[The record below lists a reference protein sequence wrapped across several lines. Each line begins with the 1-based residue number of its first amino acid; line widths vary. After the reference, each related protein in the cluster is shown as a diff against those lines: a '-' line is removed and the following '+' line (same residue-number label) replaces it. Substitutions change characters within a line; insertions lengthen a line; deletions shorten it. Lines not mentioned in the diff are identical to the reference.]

1 MHRILS
7 LHGQPSYLFPIIS
20 AFAVLVT
27 LPPFNLW
34 PLIFVALVPMYVFIF
49 QEKNIRRFFTGTL
62 FFGLVFSGFLSFM
75 VFSGFTWIPEAY
87 LFSNSFKLLAV
98 PVVLF
103 ISTGTALVMYLFKA
117 LMPMPRTSFRRAM
130 LFGIL
135 FAVVELIIGNVL
147 IGFNY
152 GSLAYAASHISALRF
167 VASIGGMFLVTFA
180 VAFGNAALAEALWFL
195 FQEKKR
201 GSTLLIPLGIFITII
216 IISLTYQRT
225 SPVISVAMPPSISV
239 AIIQDSTRKKGEA
252 FGTVV
257 QGSFQFPLLEKRV
270 KEALA
275 LHPDIIIYPFS
286 PWTGV
291 IADTLDNSDFTKD
304 VVGMDF
310 AIFKKWLTA
319 HLPPETTLVTWDTRL
334 EGEKYWSEI
343 DFWRNGML
351 VGSYKKTKLFPFFD
365 YTPRWAGR
373 LGIYSTP
380 YDGTA
385 GTSTSPITIGKAVIG
400 NLVGNLVCSEVS
412 RPDSARENG
421 KDADVLFA
429 IGSEAMFT
437 GPLASEFNLL
447 NTQLRAVESG
457 RYIIRANKFGSS
469 ALIDPYGNIIKEMA
483 HNQSGILFMEVP
495 IQTEHRTT
503 PYSAVTEYPFLILLV
518 GYALFLWS
526 KKSEN

>member
-20 AFAVLVT
+20 AFAVLIT

-34 PLIFVALVPMYVFIF
+34 PLIFVALVPMYIF
-49 QEKNIRRFFTGTL
+49 NQREENTRRVLVGGL
-62 FFGLVFSGFLSFM
+62 FFGLIFSGFLSFM
-75 VFSGFTWIPEAY
+75 VFSSFIWIPEAY
-87 LFSNSFKLLAV
+87 LFSNSFKLLAI
-98 PVVLF
+98 PIVLF
-103 ISTGTALVMYLFKA
+103 ISAFTALATYLFKA
-117 LMPMPRTSFRRAM
+117 LMPRTPFGRAM
-130 LFGIL
+130 LFGIF
-135 FAVVELIIGNVL
+135 FAVIEWVIGNVL
-147 IGFNY
+147 AGFNY
-152 GSLAYAASHISALRF
+152 GSFAYAASHIPTLRF
-167 VASIGGMFLVTFA
+167 LASIGGTSLVTFA
-180 VAFGNAALAEALWFL
+180 VAFGNVALAEALWFL

-201 GSTLLIPLGIFITII
+201 DFIFLIPLGIFITII
-216 IISLTYQRT
+216 IISLTYQRI
-225 SPVISVAMPPSISV
+225 SPVISVAMSPSISV

-291 IADTLDNSDFTKD
+291 IADTLDNSGFTKD

-365 YTPRWAGR
+365 YTPRWAER

-385 GTSTSPITIGKAVIG
+385 GTSTSQIIIGKAVIG
-400 NLVGNLVCSEVS
+400 NLVCSEIS
-412 RPDSARENG
+412 RPDLARENG

-483 HNQSGILFMEVP
+483 HNQSGILFVEVP
-495 IQTEHRTT
+495 VQTERKTT
-503 PYSAVTEYPFLILLV
+503 LYSAVIE
-518 GYALFLWS
+518 FLWS
-526 KKSEN
+526 KKSKN